1 METMEQSNALPVK
14 ILLVEDNQDD
24 VFLTIEAF
32 KKVKVKN
39 SIATVGDGVEALDYL
54 RHKGEYSN
62 VKRPDII
69 LLDLNLPRK
78 DGFEV
83 LKEVKEDPELKAIPI
98 IVLTA
103 SKADEDAVKSYAHY
117 ANCFISKPVRMEEF
131 NKIIREIEEFW
142 FLIVKLPRE
151 KTNKLGKF

>member
-1 METMEQSNALPVK
+1 MEQLNITPVK

-24 VFLTIEAF
+24 IFLTIEAF

-39 SIATVGDGVEALDYL
+39 IITAVKDGVEALDYL
-54 RHKGEYSN
+54 HRRGKYVN
-62 VKRPDII
+62 AQRPDIV

-83 LKEVKEDPELKAIPI
+83 LKEIKEDPDLKTIPI

-103 SKADEDAVKSYAHY
+103 SKAEEDAAKSYIHH

-131 NKIIREIEEFW
+131 NKVIREIEEFW
-142 FLIVKLPRE
+142 FSVAKLPLR
-151 KTNKLGKF
+151 

>member
-1 METMEQSNALPVK
+1 MEQLNMVPIK

-24 VFLTIEAF
+24 IFLTIEAF

-39 SIATVGDGVEALDYL
+39 SIISVTDGVEALEYL
-54 RHKGEYSN
+54 HRRGKYVN
-62 VKRPDII
+62 AQRPDII

-83 LKEVKEDPELKAIPI
+83 LKDIKEDPDLKTIPV

-103 SKADEDAVKSYAHY
+103 SKADEDAAKSYSHY

-151 KTNKLGKF
+151 KNNKLGKF